1 MIASQLSRSSRS
13 ATAVQSVTRA
23 FTTTAIRPRTPS
35 LADVTN
41 NGVESFNAKQKEFR
55 NGLAAKQKPKFEPSQ
70 SGAGRL
76 DAVNSTPSSYSPS
89 PSFLSEAPTAPAASN
104 AGPISNTLGLGKLSI
119 AAEPVGPEGEK
130 PTGKLSSLIYGTKE
144 GREMDQQIE
153 QSFSQVLARGKYVH
167 SIVFHEVKPDK
178 VDEYVELV
186 GNWYPKMASMPEN
199 KVHLVGSWRTE
210 VGDSDTFARLSH
222 AGVQLLA
229 YNPTAPARRALRTA
243 LLHAASRQLARLG
256 DTLAQGPQ
264 GSSRGDG
271 GRRRVVRADR
281 RPEHGAPPLAVC
293 GSGGAQAEA
302 REELGCRGV
311 GEHGAQDCTIDPDD
325 AVEDL
330 DPNAVEPGC
339 LESRDTMVVE
349 RS

>member
-13 ATAVQSVTRA
+13 ATAVQSATRA

-41 NGVESFNAKQKEFR
+41 NGVDSFNAKQKEFR
-55 NGLAAKQKPKFEPSQ
+55 TDLASKQKAKFEPS
-70 SGAGRL
+70 
-76 DAVNSTPSSYSPS
+76 
-89 PSFLSEAPTAPAASN
+89 
-104 AGPISNTLGLGKLSI
+104 KLSV

-210 VGDSDTFARLSH
+210 VGDSDTFEIRRLPLVTALDRQPPRLRRLRQEAQDPHHFQARLPH

-229 YNPTAPARRALRTA
+229 HHPPAPARRALRAA
-243 LLHAASRQLARLG
+243 LLHTTPRQPAGVG
-256 DTLAQGPQ
+256 DTLAQGSQRPP
-264 GSSRGDG
+264 RGDG
-271 GRRRVVRADR
+271 GRRRMVRPDR

-293 GSGGAQAEA
+293 GSGRAQAAA
-302 REELGCRGV
+302 RELLGRRGV
-311 GEHGAQDCTIDPDD
+311 GEHGAQDCAADPDD
-325 AVEDL
+325 AVEDP
-330 DPNAVEPGC
+330 DPHAVEPGC
-339 LESRDTMVVE
+339 LERRD
-349 RS
+349 RR